1 MTIQA
6 GDIKLRKA
14 LVMSDDP
21 EGGQGPSSDVI
32 ADGVSNE
39 IFLDISE
46 SDRAVGRVSMRQI
59 HAMVQSEDQDT
70 FLGAN
75 LIVAEPP
82 DDPNV
87 SITLMSTGGVFD
99 RRSEAVARL
108 EAYLTEGARYAGYLF
123 GNHIEGMQTVQ
134 ILQRTT
140 ELPPIGATLVLRK
153 REGFSDEFTQF
164 VRVTEATVTQR
175 TFTDMQGDFTRYEL
189 GLKIS
194 DPLRADF
201 PGFDGVRVDPSKAE
215 MAIATKVA
223 ETIVAN
229 ASRYYGV
236 VDLEDPAS
244 IGDFTVKGDGI
255 YTQLVPS
262 AQIETA
268 LADVRTNQ
276 VSENAINNGG
286 PITILVPTYLRGQF
300 TPTKSYIGG
309 PVTPGSLSIS
319 GSWFGGT
326 YDKGGILYTG
336 SAQIG
341 TIDYENGVMTFNSAN
356 TDNAAVDLFV
366 TYKPA
371 SVPSV
376 VQQSQGINV
385 TAENRSQSWIRT
397 LSPIPAP
404 GTTSVSFAVA
414 GRWYVLRDDGS
425 GALRG
430 VQSSYGAGT
439 VNFTTGTLSVTLGEL
454 PDVGTAI
461 IVQWSP
467 SEATLDTT
475 EIALEND
482 GKFFWPINTS
492 GEVSVEAGSKAIEPG
507 ELSISWFAQG
517 ADRTA
522 TDNGAGQLVGNAS
535 GTVDYARGV
544 IRFSPEIL
552 PAKGSV
558 ITVTTTSR
566 EADEETVS
574 VVGGVG
580 NLGAT
585 NITPGSLSFGV
596 VAQRKAIYLGS
607 GGDGTPVNVGSG
619 DTYLVRDNGAGGLVM
634 KVAEFA
640 VPCGTVNYAAGT
652 FELSDSVA
660 LNGAQSL
667 AVLKWDNLFVRSTET
682 GWSLV
687 AQ

>member
-1 MTIQA
+1 MPIQQ

-21 EGGQGPSSDVI
+21 EGGQGPSANAI

-46 SDRAVGRVSMRQI
+46 SDRAIGRVSLRQI

-75 LIVAEPP
+75 MIVAEPP

-87 SITLMSTGGVFD
+87 SITLFSTGGVFD

-134 ILQRTT
+134 ILQRTA

-153 REGFSDEFTQF
+153 REGFSDEFTQY
-164 VRVTEATVTQR
+164 VRVTEASVTQR
-175 TFTDMQGDFTRYEL
+175 TFTDLQGDFTRYEL

-201 PGFDGVRVDPSKAE
+201 PGFDGTRIDPTKTE
-215 MAIATKVA
+215 MAIATKVS

-236 VDLEDPAS
+236 VELEEEAS
-244 IGDFTVKGDGI
+244 IGDFTVKGEGI

-262 AQIETA
+262 AQIETSI
-268 LADVRTNQ
+268 ADARTNQ
-276 VSENAINNGG
+276 VSANAVSTGQ
-286 PITILVPTYLRGQF
+286 PVTQAVPVYLRGPS
-300 TPTKSYIGG
+300 TATTAYIGG
-309 PVTPGSLSIS
+309 AVAPGSVSIT
-319 GSWFGGT
+319 GAIYPGA
-326 YDKGGILYTG
+326 YDKGGIVYLG
-336 SAQIG
+336 SDQIG
-341 TIDYENGVMTFNSAN
+341 TIDYENGVITFNTAN
-356 TDNAAVDLFV
+356 SVGPQVMTVTYRPAAV
-366 TYKPA
+366 
-371 SVPSV
+371 PSM

-404 GTTSVSFAVA
+404 GTTSVSFSVA

-439 VNFTTGTLSVTLGEL
+439 INYTTGTLSVTLGEL

-467 SEATLDTT
+467 DEATLDTT
-475 EIALEND
+475 EIALENN

-507 ELSISWFAQG
+507 ELSISWTGQG
-517 ADRTA
+517 LPRVV
-522 TDNGAGQLVGNAS
+522 TDNGAGQLVGFGT

-544 IRFSPEIL
+544 IRLSPQLIPE
-552 PAKGSV
+552 KGTV
-558 ITVTTTSR
+558 ITVTTSSR
-566 EADEETVS
+566 SVSEETVA

-580 NLGAT
+580 DLGAT
-585 NITPGSLSFGV
+585 DIAPGSLSFGV
-596 VAQRKAIYLGS
+596 SAQRKAVYLGA
-607 GGDGTPVNVGSG
+607 GGDGTPVNVGG
-619 DTYLVRDNGAGGLVM
+619 GETYLVRDNGAGGLVM

-640 VPCGTVNYAAGT
+640 VPCGTVDYAAGT
-652 FELSDSVA
+652 FELADSVT

-667 AVLKWDNLFVRSTET
+667 AVLKWDNLFVRSTDA